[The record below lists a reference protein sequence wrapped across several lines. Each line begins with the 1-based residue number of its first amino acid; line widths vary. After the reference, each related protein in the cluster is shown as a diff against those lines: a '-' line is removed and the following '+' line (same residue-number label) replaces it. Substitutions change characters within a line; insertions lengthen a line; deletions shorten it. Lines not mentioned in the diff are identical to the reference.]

1 MIKKQVLR
9 SPWLSQLILNHIGGG
24 GKLGYI
30 NVIMCIYIYKS
41 FQSIGG
47 NHPFVFGGANQFELF
62 STHKGEGPTE
72 EQMIR
77 PAQNQE
83 IWRLQPTNHPEIVF
97 WFQ

>member
-1 MIKKQVLR
+1 MVKPAYIK
-9 SPWLSQLILNHIGGG
+9 PYWG

-30 NVIMCIYIYKS
+30 NVIMYIYIYLYIYKS

-77 PAQNQE
+77 PAQNQD
-83 IWRLQPTNHPEIVF
+83 IWRFQPTNHQEIVF

>member
-1 MIKKQVLR
+1 MVKPAYIKPYWGREIRVYQCNNV
-9 SPWLSQLILNHIGGG
+9 
-24 GKLGYI
+24 YI
-30 NVIMCIYIYKS
+30 YIFIYKS

-77 PAQNQE
+77 PAQNQD
-83 IWRLQPTNHPEIVF
+83 IWRFQPTNHQEIVF

>member
-1 MIKKQVLR
+1 MVKPAYIKPYWGREIRVYQCNNV
-9 SPWLSQLILNHIGGG
+9 
-24 GKLGYI
+24 YI
-30 NVIMCIYIYKS
+30 YNIYIYIYKS
-41 FQSIGG
+41 FLSIGG

-77 PAQNQE
+77 PAQNQD
-83 IWRLQPTNHPEIVF
+83 IWRFQPTNHQEIVF